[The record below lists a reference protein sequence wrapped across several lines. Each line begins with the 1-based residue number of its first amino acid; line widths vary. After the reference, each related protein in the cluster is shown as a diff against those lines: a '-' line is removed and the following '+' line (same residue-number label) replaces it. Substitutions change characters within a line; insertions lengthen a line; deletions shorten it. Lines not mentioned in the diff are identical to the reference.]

1 VSLSLQ
7 RRRHHK
13 ADCYVRRRHTY
24 HHR

>member
-1 VSLSLQ
+1 MSLLLQ

>member
-7 RRRHHK
+7 CRPHHK